1 MRPTVLHIDKQY
13 CDIYCFDRKRQS
25 KL

>member
-13 CDIYCFDRKRQS
+13 CDIYCFDRKR
-25 KL
+25 